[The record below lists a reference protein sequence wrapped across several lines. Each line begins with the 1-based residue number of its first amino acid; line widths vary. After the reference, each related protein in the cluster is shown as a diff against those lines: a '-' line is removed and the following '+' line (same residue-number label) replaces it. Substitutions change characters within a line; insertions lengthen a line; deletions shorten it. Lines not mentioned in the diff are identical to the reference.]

1 MCPANRTARL
11 LCLML
16 GAGLAA
22 QLPAQARARS
32 GQPAETHAAHSV
44 VLVSLG
50 GFRWDYAERD
60 GAVHLLALGK
70 RGVSAPQG
78 MLPSYPALTW
88 PNLYTIVT
96 GLYPGHHG
104 IVANAFLDPARQ
116 ARFAAG
122 EKSTEDGSSKDG
134 SWYAGTPIWSL
145 AERGGIRTGC
155 IDWPGCAAQIA
166 GARPTYVASEANS
179 EAEAGV
185 RQIAA
190 WLRLPESDR
199 PRLILARFDEA
210 DRAGRKYGP
219 DAPETRAAVRRI
231 DVLIGRLQAA
241 LNAVHLPIDL
251 VVVGDHGM
259 AKNEGASESLD
270 QFADLSGFDTEG
282 ALLYSKPEG
291 DKSEEDR
298 MRVYNQL
305 KKASP
310 DYFAFRLKNLPA
322 GLHLDGNPRIGDPV
336 IVPTGAY
343 LIRAHA
349 AAGAQPERGIDGLN
363 PRTVPAMKAIFIT
376 AGPDIVEASTVA
388 PFENVNLYPW
398 LAHLLG
404 LTPPKTDGSLNI
416 LSGTL
421 RDGGEKQ

>member
-1 MCPANRTARL
+1 MSPALRNRARL
-11 LCLML
+11 LCLIL
-16 GAGLAA
+16 GAMLAV
-22 QLPAQARARS
+22 QLSAYARAQGRQS
-32 GQPAETHAAHSV
+32 AETHAAHSV

-60 GAVHLLALGK
+60 GAAHLLAIGK

-78 MLPSYPALTW
+78 MLPSYPASTW

-104 IVANAFLDPARQ
+104 IIADAFLDPVRQ
-116 ARFAAG
+116 SRFYSG
-122 EKSTEDGSSKDG
+122 DDSSQEG
-134 SWYAGTPIWSL
+134 PWYGGTPLWSL
-145 AERGGIRTGC
+145 AEQAGIHTAC

-166 GARPTYVASEANS
+166 GARPRYIARDPGAG
-179 EAEAGV
+179 AETRL
-185 RQIAA
+185 RQITE
-190 WLRLPESDR
+190 WLHLPEADR

-210 DRAGRKYGP
+210 DEAGKKYGP
-219 DAPETRAAVRRI
+219 DGPETRVAVRRV
-231 DVLIGRLQAA
+231 DALIGRLQAE
-241 LNAVHLPIDL
+241 LNATRLPIDL
-251 VVVGDHGM
+251 VVVSDHGM
-259 AKNEGASESLD
+259 AKDEGAGESLD

-282 ALLYSKPEG
+282 VLLYG
-291 DKSEEDR
+291 KSEEDR
-298 MRVYNQL
+298 VRVYNQL

-310 DYFAFRLKNLPA
+310 DFFAYRLKNLPA
-322 GLHLDGNPRIGDPV
+322 GLHLDGNPRMGDPI

-349 AAGAQPERGIDGLN
+349 EAGAQPKKGIDGLN
-363 PRTVPAMKAIFIT
+363 PRTVPAMRAIFFA

-421 RDGGEKQ
+421 RDGGEKK

>member
-1 MCPANRTARL
+1 MCPATRTRPRL
-11 LCLML
+11 LCLVL
-16 GAGLAA
+16 GAALSV
-22 QLPAQARARS
+22 QLPVLARAQSR
-32 GQPAETHAAHSV
+32 QPAETHAEHSV

-60 GAVHLLALGK
+60 GAAHLLALGK
-70 RGVSAPQG
+70 RGVSAPKG
-78 MLPSYPALTW
+78 MLPSFPASTW

-104 IVANAFLDPARQ
+104 IVADAFLDPVRQ

-122 EKSTEDGSSKDG
+122 DKSSEDSSAKDG
-134 SWYAGTPIWSL
+134 TWYGGMPLWSL
-145 AERGGIRTGC
+145 AERGGIRTAC

-166 GARPTYVASEANS
+166 GARPAYLARE
-179 EAEAGV
+179 EIAGDEVRV

-190 WLRLPESDR
+190 WLRLPEPDR
-199 PRLILARFDEA
+199 PRLILAYFDEA
-210 DRAGRKYGP
+210 DEAGRKYGP
-219 DAPETRAAVRRI
+219 DAPETRAAVRRV
-231 DVLIGRLQAA
+231 DALIGRLQTAV
-241 LNAVHLPIDL
+241 NATRLPIDL
-251 VVVGDHGM
+251 VVVSDHGM
-259 AKNEGASESLD
+259 AKSEGAQESLD
-270 QFADLSGFDTEG
+270 QFADLNGFDTEG
-282 ALLYSKPEG
+282 ALLYG
-291 DKSEEDR
+291 KSEEDR
-298 MRVYNQL
+298 IRVYNQL
-305 KKASP
+305 KKATS
-310 DYFAFRLKNLPA
+310 DFFAFRLKNLPA

-343 LIRAHA
+343 SISAHLDLHSD
-349 AAGAQPERGIDGLN
+349 RGIDGLD
-363 PRTVPAMKAIFIT
+363 PRTVPAMKAIFFA
-376 AGPDIVEASTVA
+376 AGPDIVEGTTVA